1 MGRCLGLM
9 KENKKNTVHIPYEVR
24 NYIPRHIAII
34 TDGNGRWAK
43 RKGLPRSSGHY
54 EGVNRVEEITKACY
68 EAKVEVLTWYCFS
81 TENWKRTPSEVNN
94 LMKIFT
100 IFLRKLKEEA
110 LNQGICIKHLGTL
123 DKLPGDLVEEIK
135 NAVSLTKDN
144 DKMIINLA
152 LNYGGRVEIIH
163 AIKDI
168 VVDIENGRLDIEDIS
183 ENIFDS
189 YLNTNNQPYPEIVI
203 RTSGE
208 KRLSNFLLWQT
219 SRSYIY
225 ISKVL
230 WPEFYVDNL
239 WEAFLEYGRQRK
251 ALNSKL

>member
-1 MGRCLGLM
+1 MM
-9 KENKKNTVHIPYEVR
+9 KESSIHIPHAVKDC
-24 NYIPRHIAII
+24 IPRHVAII

-54 EGVNRVEEITKACY
+54 AGVKRVKEITKACY
-68 EAKVEVLTWYCFS
+68 EAKVKVLTWYCFS
-81 TENWKRTPSEVNN
+81 TENWKRTSNEIHD

-100 IFLRKLKEEA
+100 MFLREMKEEA
-110 LNQGICIKHLGTL
+110 LDRGICIRHLGTL
-123 DKLPGDLVEEIK
+123 DKLPNNLIQEIE
-135 NAVSLTKDN
+135 NTVSLTKDN

-152 LNYGGRVEIIH
+152 LNYGGRSEIIH

-168 VVDIENGRLDIEDIS
+168 VVDIENRRLEIEDIN
-183 ENIFDS
+183 EDTFNK
-189 YLNTNNQPYPEIVI
+189 YLCTNGEPYPDLVI

-208 KRLSNFLLWQT
+208 KRLSNFLLWQI

-230 WPEFYVDNL
+230 WPEFYIDDL
-239 WEAFLEYGRQRK
+239 WEAFLEYGRKREV
-251 ALNSKL
+251 L

>member
-1 MGRCLGLM
+1 M
-9 KENKKNTVHIPYEVR
+9 KENTVYIPYEV
-24 NYIPRHIAII
+24 NDCIPKHIAII

-54 EGVNRVEEITKACY
+54 EGVKRVEEITKACY

-81 TENWKRTPSEVNN
+81 TENWKRTSSEINN
-94 LMKIFT
+94 LMKIFK

-110 LNQGICIKHLGTL
+110 LDHGICIKHLGTL
-123 DKLPGDLVEEIK
+123 DKLPSDLVEEIK

-152 LNYGGRVEIIH
+152 LNYGGRDEIIY

-168 VVDIENGRLDIEDIS
+168 VLDVENGRLDIKEIS
-183 ENIFDS
+183 ENVFDN
-189 YLNTNNQPYPEIVI
+189 YLNATKQPYPDIII

-208 KRLSNFLLWQT
+208 KRLSNFLLWQA
-219 SRSYIY
+219 SRSYIH

-239 WEAFLEYGRQRK
+239 WEAFLEYGKQRK
-251 ALNSKL
+251 VL